1 MAGQED
7 SELRRQAYRERNRLL
22 KLVKASSPERAQ
34 VLRPLCENVG
44 WMKARLDMAREEIG
58 EAKLTIEYQHGGG
71 QSGVTENPVFRAYE
85 ALFRSYISGLG
96 KLLDALPPAVAAAAA
111 AKEPKK
117 TQLALIYERRKQA
130 G

>member
-7 SELRRQAYRERNRLL
+7 SERRRQAYRERNRLL
-22 KLVKASSPERAQ
+22 KLVKTSSPERAQ

-58 EAKLTIEYQHGGG
+58 EAELTIEYQHGGG

-96 KLLDALPPAVAAAAA
+96 KLLDALPPAAAAAAA

>member
-22 KLVKASSPERAQ
+22 KLVKTSSPERAQ

-58 EAKLTIEYQHGGG
+58 EAGLTIEYQHGGG
-71 QSGVTENPVFRAYE
+71 QSGVTENPALRAYE
-85 ALFRSYISGLG
+85 ALFRAYISGLG
-96 KLLDALPPAVAAAAA
+96 KLLDELPPATAAAAA